1 MRMDPVTLAT
11 LSAVVQEGTFE
22 RAAARLHV
30 TPSAVSQRIK
40 TLERSMGQVVVGRS
54 KPVTPTAAGEVL
66 LRLAGHW
73 DLLVHDALA
82 ELVPETSP
90 SVYPLVPVV
99 VNADSL
105 ATWILPGLAR
115 AQAELGIAL
124 DIVREDEE
132 HASDLVRSG
141 AALAAVTA
149 DPAPVAGCRILP
161 LGSLRFVAVCTP
173 GFRDRWLPRGARA
186 ADLDRAPVVRFDR
199 KDTMQHRVARRWVRR
214 EIDPPATFI
223 GSSREFAEA
232 VRLGMGWA
240 MMPAAWAREEL
251 ASGTLVPVSRR
262 PHHDVPLH
270 WLAWRLPSRTLE
282 VLTRCVTEQA
292 ARCLVRGDSG
302 QVPEDGT
309 IERS

>member
-1 MRMDPVTLAT
+1 MRLDPVLLAT
-11 LSAVVQEGTFE
+11 LGAVAQEGTFE

-30 TPSAVSQRIK
+30 TPSAVSQRVK
-40 TLERSMGQVVVGRS
+40 ALEQSVGQVVVGRT
-54 KPVTPTAAGEVL
+54 KPVTPTAAGQVL

-73 DLLVHDALA
+73 DLLVADALA
-82 ELVPETSP
+82 EIVPEAGATA
-90 SVYPLVPVV
+90 YPLVPVV

-115 AQAELGIAL
+115 AQEELGITL
-124 DIVREDEE
+124 DVVREDEE

-149 DPAPVAGCRILP
+149 DATPVAGCRVTP

-173 GFRDRWLPRGARA
+173 AFRDRWLPRGARA
-186 ADLDRAPVVRFDR
+186 ADLDRAPMVRFDR

-214 EIDPPATFI
+214 EIDPPASFI

-240 MMPAAWAREEL
+240 MMPVAWAEEEL
-251 ASGTLVPVSRR
+251 ASGALVPVSRR

-270 WLAWRLPSRTLE
+270 WLAWRLPSRTLQ

-292 ARCLVRGDSG
+292 ARSLVRDDSG
-302 QVPEDGT
+302 HGVADGT
-309 IERS
+309 IVPS